1 MKKPNFCRNFFTE
14 SDFVFKSDRFRHI
27 DDRKKRKGAGFV
39 KKVFLPD
46 EFVKNIFHITPEKLK
61 ERNVKGIIT
70 DLDNT
75 LVEWDRPS
83 ATPRLI
89 EWFEEMKEH
98 GIKVTIVSNNNERRV
113 KLFSEPLGIPF
124 IYKARKPMGRAF
136 KRAVSSMD
144 LKKKTVWSSAI
155 SCLLMFSA
163 ETETGIIRSSSCL
176 SLPLMES

>member
-1 MKKPNFCRNFFTE
+1 M
-14 SDFVFKSDRFRHI
+14 
-27 DDRKKRKGAGFV
+27 
-39 KKVFLPD
+39 
-46 EFVKNIFHITPEKLK
+46 KNIFHITPEKLK

-136 KRAVSSMD
+136 KEPSSDMD

-155 SCLLMFSA
+155 SRLLMFSA

-176 SLPLMES
+176 SLPLTES